1 MADEYFDEAYEMAS
15 GLSDY
20 YSNLTGRS
28 VDVGIDGNGDIWIS
42 GYRTSGREY
51 FSSVEEAERR
61 LEIVY
66 ENYLTDNGDTSDPLE
81 ELW

>member
-1 MADEYFDEAYEMAS
+1 MANEDFDEANEVAS
-15 GLSDY
+15 NLSDY
-20 YSNLTGRS
+20 YSSITGRS

-66 ENYLTDNGDTSDPLE
+66 EKYLPDNGDTSDPLE

>member
-1 MADEYFDEAYEMAS
+1 MANEDFEEANEIAS

-20 YSNLTGRS
+20 YSNITGRS

-66 ENYLTDNGDTSDPLE
+66 ENYLADDGDISDPLE

>member
-1 MADEYFDEAYEMAS
+1 MPNDNFDEANEMAG

-28 VDVGIDGNGDIWIS
+28 VDVGIDGNGDIWVS

-66 ENYLTDNGDTSDPLE
+66 ENYLSDNGDTSDPLE

>member
-1 MADEYFDEAYEMAS
+1 MPNEDFDEANEMAS

-20 YSNLTGRS
+20 YSNLTGRN
-28 VDVGIDGNGDIWIS
+28 VDVGIDGNGDIWVS

-51 FSSVEEAERR
+51 FSSLEEAERR

-66 ENYLTDNGDTSDPLE
+66 QNYLPDDGDISDPLE

>member
-1 MADEYFDEAYEMAS
+1 MANEDFDEANEIA
-15 GLSDY
+15 GNLSDY
-20 YSNLTGRS
+20 YSSITGRS

-51 FSSVEEAERR
+51 FSSLDEAERR
-61 LEIVY
+61 LESVY
-66 ENYLTDNGDTSDPLE
+66 ESYLLDDGDISDPLE

>member
-1 MADEYFDEAYEMAS
+1 MPNDDFDEATEIAS
-15 GLSDY
+15 NLSDY
-20 YSNLTGRS
+20 YSSLTGRS
-28 VDVGIDGNGDIWIS
+28 VDMGIDGSGDIWIS

-51 FSSVEEAERR
+51 FSSLEEAERR

-66 ENYLTDNGDTSDPLE
+66 EDYLADDGDISDPLE

>member
-1 MADEYFDEAYEMAS
+1 LPNEDFDEANEMAS

-20 YSNLTGRS
+20 YSNLTGRN
-28 VDVGIDGNGDIWIS
+28 VDVGIDGNGDIWVS

-51 FSSVEEAERR
+51 FSSLEEAERR

-66 ENYLTDNGDTSDPLE
+66 QNYLPDDGDISDPLE

>member
-1 MADEYFDEAYEMAS
+1 LANEDFDEANEMAI

-28 VDVGIDGNGDIWIS
+28 VDVGIDGNGDIWVS

-66 ENYLTDNGDTSDPLE
+66 ENYLTDDGDISDPLE

>member
-1 MADEYFDEAYEMAS
+1 MPNEDFDEAIEVVNN
-15 GLSDY
+15 LSDY
-20 YSNLTGRS
+20 YSDITGRN
-28 VDVGIDGNGDIWIS
+28 VDMGIDGNGDIWVS

-51 FSSVEEAERR
+51 FSSLEEAERR

-66 ENYLTDNGDTSDPLE
+66 ENYLTDDGDTSDPLE